1 MTRTLIRIAAFHFVL
16 ALSACSTYQ
25 ATVAAIDKT
34 TKNAFTAPQPKIPAI
49 DLTNANWQKLTP
61 DQPESNPLR
70 IAIVER
76 NDTIGA
82 TRVVLKAP
90 AAYTLPPCWFSAQG
104 NYTVLKGTFVFDALT
119 ADGKRTELVQAP
131 GAFAEIPKNYI
142 LAGMTRPGPEALL
155 YITIYGEWAPKLAEG
170 AWSRQTA
177 RAN

>member
-1 MTRTLIRIAAFHFVL
+1 MTTNLIRIAAFHFVL

-34 TKNAFTAPQPKIPAI
+34 TKSAFTAPQPKLPAI
-49 DLTNANWQKLTP
+49 DLTNADWQKLTP

-70 IAIVER
+70 VAIVER

-90 AAYTLPPCWFSAQG
+90 AAYTLPPYWLTAQG
-104 NYTVLKGTFVFDALT
+104 NYTVLKGTFVFNTLT
-119 ADGKRTELVQAP
+119 ADGKRSEVVQTP
-131 GAFAEIPKNYI
+131 GTFAEIPKNYI
-142 LAGMTRPGPEALL
+142 LAGTTRPGTEALL
-155 YITIYGEWAPKLAEG
+155 YITVYGEWSPKVAEG
-170 AWSRQTA
+170 AWSHQTA